1 MFVEPPVAFP
11 PTATEKQ
18 HVQQQQQQ
26 PPGATWVVSATLV
39 AKTFEENFNIV
50 CPPYKMMCNITKM
63 W

>member
-26 PPGATWVVSATLV
+26 PPGAT
-39 AKTFEENFNIV
+39 
-50 CPPYKMMCNITKM
+50 
-63 W
+63 